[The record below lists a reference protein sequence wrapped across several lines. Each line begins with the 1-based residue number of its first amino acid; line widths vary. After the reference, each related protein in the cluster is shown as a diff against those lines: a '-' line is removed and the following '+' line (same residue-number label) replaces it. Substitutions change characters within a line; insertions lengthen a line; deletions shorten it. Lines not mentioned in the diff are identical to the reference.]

1 MFQIYLR
8 YIQQLNIT
16 FVHKLYR
23 LTKRSHIESQFLL
36 GKMCKDLK
44 NLCYQELLP
53 YYILFATFNF
63 KTATGLLFL
72 FFFFFSPYLSLPCFR
87 LRDNIEPCSMCWW
100 S

>member
-8 YIQQLNIT
+8 YIQQLDIT

-23 LTKRSHIESQFLL
+23 LTNRSLIESQFSL

-63 KTATGLLFL
+63 KSHKTALSG
-72 FFFFFSPYLSLPCFR
+72 FFFPLP
-87 LRDNIEPCSMCWW
+87 LPALL
-100 S
+100 

>member
-8 YIQQLNIT
+8 YIQQLDIT

-23 LTKRSHIESQFLL
+23 LTKRSLVESQLSL

-44 NLCYQELLP
+44 NLCYQDLLP
-53 YYILFATFNF
+53 YYILCATFNF
-63 KTATGLLFL
+63 KQPQDCSFC
-72 FFFFFSPYLSLPCFR
+72 FFPPYLSLPCFR